1 MGITFSS
8 PDSPD
13 GALTGPISLLT
24 VISGQSPDSPEGA
37 QMGPMLELTGMAQI
51 AQMGPRRGPCRYIW
65 GICGHIPVCPDEADA
80 LIYGQILIIGRLS
93 PDCPDGAQ
101 KGPVMKLTGT
111 Y

>member
-1 MGITFSS
+1 
-8 PDSPD
+8 
-13 GALTGPISLLT
+13 
-24 VISGQSPDSPEGA
+24 
-37 QMGPMLELTGMAQI
+37 MGPMLELTGMAQI

-111 Y
+111 YKKFVNTAQIAQTGPRWGPCQY